1 MKLAALFFVLVFG
14 LLIQLSCSKTGGTPP
29 PPPPDPCLMVT
40 IGLSG
45 AVINPSVS
53 GAKDGSITI
62 TATGSSSFIFNI
74 NGGAWQSS
82 GTFMNLAAGN
92 YTVIAKTYDGC
103 TGSVSFELLN
113 PAISCVGV
121 NIAVTTSTTGNIPC
135 QASNASVM
143 ISASGGT
150 APYTYNLNGG
160 PFQVSN
166 DFYNLASGSY
176 SITVK
181 DANGCMG
188 SASTTVN
195 NLVAGPLFTQAR
207 LLIRAHC
214 LYCHGAAI
222 SAGGINY
229 SEDCNIVLNK
239 DRIKARAV
247 DGIPS
252 PMPQT
257 GLIPAADRQKI
268 MDWINAGGKFTN

>member
-1 MKLAALFFVLVFG
+1 MKLTALFFVLVFG

-29 PPPPDPCLMVT
+29 PPPPDPCLMLN

-45 AVINPSVS
+45 AVTNPSVS
-53 GAKDGSITI
+53 GAKDGSITVS
-62 TATGSSSFIFNI
+62 ATGSSGFTFCV
-74 NGGAWQSS
+74 NGGAWQAS

-92 YTVIAKTYDGC
+92 YTIIAKTPDGC
-103 TGSVSFELLN
+103 TGSISFELLD

-121 NIAVTTSTTGNIPC
+121 NIAVTTSATGNIPC
-135 QASNASVM
+135 EASTADVTVT
-143 ISASGGT
+143 ASGGT
-150 APYTYNLNGG
+150 GPYTYSLNGG
-160 PFQVSN
+160 AFQAAN
-166 DFYNLASGSY
+166 KFYNLPSGSY

-214 LYCHGAAI
+214 LYCHGAI
-222 SAGGINY
+222 LSAGGINY
-229 SEDCNIVLNK
+229 SEDCTIVLNK

-247 DGIPS
+247 DGVPS